1 VFVAF
6 VIRLV
11 LYALLLGITSRLAQ
25 VLWSNHGLDNL
36 PDLQPLHD
44 GGITALMFAPIVL
57 ALIGAGRMGWVAMFL
72 AFFLAGA
79 ALTAPFA
86 LSHLVGS

>member
-25 VLWSNHGLDNL
+25 ALWSNHGLDSVVE
-36 PDLQPLHD
+36 LQGLHD

-57 ALIGAGRMGWVAMFL
+57 ALIGAGRMRWVALFL
-72 AFFLAGA
+72 AFFLAGV

>member
-1 VFVAF
+1 MFVAF

-25 VLWSNHGLDNL
+25 ALWSNHGLDGVTA
-36 PDLQPLHD
+36 LQPLHD
-44 GGITALMFAPIVL
+44 GGLTALLIAPLVL
-57 ALIGAGRMGWVAMFL
+57 ALIGAGRLGWVALFL

-86 LSHLVGS
+86 FSHLVGS

>member
-11 LYALLLGITSRLAQ
+11 LYALLLGLTSRLAQ
-25 VLWSNHGLDNL
+25 ALWSNHGLDGVT
-36 PDLQPLHD
+36 DLQPFHD
-44 GGITALMFAPIVL
+44 GGITALMFAPLVL
-57 ALIGAGRMGWVAMFL
+57 ALIGAGRMRWVALFL
-72 AFFLAGA
+72 ACCLAGA

-86 LSHLVGS
+86 LSHLVGA